1 MDQPIMLTPQDIF
14 SIVIAVC
21 GAIVTVSAAMTAIA
35 KLINKAKEP
44 NSKQDEKIAAL
55 EEEVK
60 KINER
65 LQRGDIRFHADAD
78 RVDALEASMKA
89 TNKVIIESLQALTAH
104 AIDGNNIQ
112 ELKDAK
118 KSLDDYLINRV

>member
-14 SIVIAVC
+14 AIVVAVC

-35 KLINKAKEP
+35 KLINKTKEP
-44 NSKQDEKIAAL
+44 NKKQDEKIAAL

-65 LQRGDIRFHADAD
+65 LERGDNRFHEDAD
-78 RVDALEASMKA
+78 RVDALEASMKT

-104 AIDGNNIQ
+104 AIDGNNTQ